1 MPVMSHCH
9 ESHES
14 EAGTS
19 STYFSASENL
29 PEKNSDQY
37 NDRLIEVENGENWEN
52 DDEMR
57 CC

>member
-29 PEKNSDQY
+29 PEKTLINIM
-37 NDRLIEVENGENWEN
+37 IEVENGENWET